1 MSRHCHISL
10 GIRSYCLR
18 ILSLQLH
25 HLSCCR
31 GQSGKSCQLSPI
43 LLIILLCVPRKRTK
57 NWEEGRMLGAKAWGC
72 SGSLLL
78 VQCSAVT
85 IMQYAIFLDLP
96 CKLVHGSVVLPE
108 YQKAASFYQLDW
120 SLAYVWMLR
129 TGRSLGCFWNQKQQ
143 TSGVQRH
150 EKPGLPFL
158 VWVWCAQPVRNKTDA
173 KA

>member
-43 LLIILLCVPRKRTK
+43 LLIILLCVPRKRRK

-85 IMQYAIFLDLP
+85 IMQDEIFLDLP

-129 TGRSLGCFWNQKQQ
+129 TGQSLGCFWNQSNRLQVYR
-143 TSGVQRH
+143 GMRNL
-150 EKPGLPFL
+150 GCPF
-158 VWVWCAQPVRNKTDA
+158 
-173 KA
+173 